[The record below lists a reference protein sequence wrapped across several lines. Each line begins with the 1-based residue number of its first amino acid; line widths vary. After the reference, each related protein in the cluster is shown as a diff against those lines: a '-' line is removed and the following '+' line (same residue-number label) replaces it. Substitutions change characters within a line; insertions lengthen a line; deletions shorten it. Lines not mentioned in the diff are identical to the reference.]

1 MSNLRLVFL
10 FFLLKNSVLFL
21 ESLLN
26 GSVPFYFLTCCT
38 RVIIISMVL
47 SISESGKINVVA
59 PLIRYENFLIDSVL
73 TPFFIASAFNPWRT
87 TYYVENILNRI
98 YVGWT
103 WWCRKKSTTNH
114 IKFYLVFLLFWNIF
128 FSDCNYFQKFL
139 ENDCVKINGLVS
151 IW

>member
-1 MSNLRLVFL
+1 
-10 FFLLKNSVLFL
+10 
-21 ESLLN
+21 
-26 GSVPFYFLTCCT
+26 
-38 RVIIISMVL
+38 MVL
-47 SISESGKINVVA
+47 SITESEKINVVA

>member
-1 MSNLRLVFL
+1 M
-10 FFLLKNSVLFL
+10 FL

-103 WWCRKKSTTNH
+103 WWCRKKSATNH
-114 IKFYLVFLLFWNIF
+114 IKFYLVFLLFWNIFF